1 MCSKDK
7 NVAVSEQNIV
17 SQSIWL
23 YHRKIAGVS
32 LSCFCLVVVPSTVW
46 FRMSYRDSGCYTG
59 SPMVSSRPTSAG
71 FPTPSTFTPG
81 GSSTQR
87 QQHCFQFD
95 DLSHHPMTST
105 PAVNVRHRYH
115 MTGGGFT
122 PPTAQLL
129 VSGVNKGSCW
139 FTNQKIIYQSLKN
152 IWWAAPASFSIAIIM
167 FQIILTVCAATT
179 LAKNNLKWQLKNDRY
194 IRL

>member
-1 MCSKDK
+1 MFCVCFYFGLWFPIRFKVLDVLWRQSPMCSKDK

-115 MTGGGFT
+115 LTGGGFT

-139 FTNQKIIYQSLKN
+139 
-152 IWWAAPASFSIAIIM
+152 
-167 FQIILTVCAATT
+167 LTVQRIAYQFLT
-179 LAKNNLKWQLKNDRY
+179 N
-194 IRL
+194 IR